1 MFGNSININNISCN
15 LVVLKKG
22 CYCTLVPPRVRV
34 RATVKLSAAFFHD
47 ESSITIGHAG
57 GRYKS
62 AIASK
67 KVGS

>member
-34 RATVKLSAAFFHD
+34 RATVKLSAAFFH

-57 GRYKS
+57 GYKS
-62 AIASK
+62 AIAPK